1 MGYDLY
7 GNYYASDRDA
17 MNAEMAQCAEID
29 NRIMSKKLKDL
40 ERQMLYQHPEPR
52 DTDEQLYYL
61 WETIKNLEARIIK
74 LEVNLSQP
82 NE

>member
-29 NRIMSKKLKDL
+29 NRIMSQKISEM
-40 ERQMLYQHPEPR
+40 ERFLQIQQQPSDP
-52 DTDEQLYYL
+52 DEQIHYL
-61 WETIKNLEARIIK
+61 WETIKNLEARIIE
-74 LEVNLSQP
+74 LEARISQP
-82 NE
+82 

>member
-29 NRIMSKKLKDL
+29 NRIMSQKISEM
-40 ERQMLYQHPEPR
+40 ERFLQIQQPR
-52 DTDEQLYYL
+52 DPDEQIHHL
-61 WETIKNLEARIIK
+61 WETIKNLEKRIDALENIK
-74 LEVNLSQP
+74 
-82 NE
+82 